1 MAATTGTAAY
11 NIGGKTL
18 HSFLHVS
25 PKIDEQTKEEVI
37 IDLIGR
43 GRKSFLYFSKEMA
56 SIDTLIVDEVSMMSS
71 DFFLKMNHLL
81 CVARKRPEPMGKLQ
95 IVFVGDFAQLPP
107 VFKKRDETHDARA
120 PAPLT
125 SSVAASSFKSAG
137 AGAGGGAG
145 MIGSKR
151 AREPVPASAAAAAPI
166 QMQMQLQEMDA
177 LPPAAPSP
185 QQGFIFR
192 TDLFY
197 RLFDEVVDL
206 RQVFR
211 QADPVFVNMLN
222 DLRFG
227 RMTPEH
233 ARLLQ
238 TRVGTRETLD
248 LGESTD
254 NIAATVLYARHVD
267 VDRINATALDEI
279 KAPAV
284 SFRMREGV
292 CVDDRVSKADA
303 EHARKRLEWG
313 LEKLKK
319 DVKPPERL
327 ILKKDAQ
334 VYLSFNLDVEG
345 GLVNGSRGVVIGFS
359 GDIPTGN
366 STSSSSKEKS
376 KDKDEDKMKFA
387 VDPES
392 KFRLRGKD
400 LDEAIAYPNERMPV
414 VRFACKD
421 GKTRTMEVPYVR
433 WSREEKKTGEAYFW
447 QVPLRLAWATTIHK
461 SQGLSLNR
469 VELCLDSTIFT
480 DGMAYTALSRARD
493 LNSVRISRL
502 QLDVFRANAEV
513 VAFYSKPYAE
523 QRAAWRAVNGM

>member
-1 MAATTGTAAY
+1 MA
-11 NIGGKTL
+11 N
-18 HSFLHVS
+18 
-25 PKIDEQTKEEVI
+25 
-37 IDLIGR
+37 
-43 GRKSFLYFSKEMA
+43 
-56 SIDTLIVDEVSMMSS
+56 IDTLIVDEVSMMSS
-71 DFFLKMNHLL
+71 DFFIKMNHLL

-107 VFKKRDETHDARA
+107 VFKKRDETHDTRA

-125 SSVAASSFKSAG
+125 SSFAASSFKSAG
-137 AGAGGGAG
+137 AAGAGGGAG

-151 AREPVPASAAAAAPI
+151 AREPVPAAAPV
-166 QMQMQLQEMDA
+166 QMQEMDA

-185 QQGFIFR
+185 QQSFIFR

-267 VDRINATALDEI
+267 VDRINSNALEEI

-284 SFRMREGV
+284 SFRMRDGV

-359 GDIPTGN
+359 GDISTGN
-366 STSSSSKEKS
+366 SNSNSKSSSSTSTSKEKS
-376 KDKDEDKMKFA
+376 KDEDKDKDKKTFA

-400 LDEAIAYPNERMPV
+400 LDEAIAYPNERMPI

-461 SQGLSLNR
+461 SQVRVALCFLSFYVKSFNHLL
-469 VELCLDSTIFT
+469 LCFCVTCRASLSTASSCVWT
-480 DGMAYTALSRARD
+480 TRSLRTAWRTRRFPARET
-493 LNSVRISRL
+493 STACA
-502 QLDVFRANAEV
+502 FRAYNSTSFV
-513 VAFYSKPYAE
+513 PTPKSSRFIQNHTQSSGPHGVL
-523 QRAAWRAVNGM
+523 